1 LLLLDEVVA
10 LQTSG
15 PLEYRCHLLDRYGQI
30 VWRST
35 FRAVTEEEAITTAR
49 TFFRPRTD
57 STCVF
62 ELWQE
67 DRFVY
72 CESDPLVLDFGTG
85 DKATTSLARRAFG
98 WASRVIAH
106 V

>member
-1 LLLLDEVVA
+1 MLLDEV
-10 LQTSG
+10 LKLRTSG
-15 PLEYRCHLLDRYGQI
+15 PLEYRCNLLDRYGQV
-30 VWRST
+30 VWRARFLAPNET
-35 FRAVTEEEAITTAR
+35 EAIATAR

-62 ELWQE
+62 ELWQD
-67 DRFVY
+67 DRYVH
-72 CESDPLVLDFGTG
+72 CENDPLVLDFGAADAAG
-85 DKATTSLARRAFG
+85 GSLARRAIA

>member
-1 LLLLDEVVA
+1 MLLDEVLA
-10 LQTSG
+10 LRTSG
-15 PLEYRCHLLDRYGQI
+15 PLEYRCYLLDRYGQI
-30 VWRST
+30 VWRT
-35 FRAVTEEEAITTAR
+35 RFLAPNETEAIATAR

-62 ELWQE
+62 ELWQD
-67 DRFVY
+67 DRYVH
-72 CESDPLVLDFGTG
+72 CENDPLVLDFGTDAAG
-85 DKATTSLARRAFG
+85 GSLARRAIA